1 MTTDPKQI
9 NQITRMNFEVYT
21 PVSTREK
28 ADRLGWLN
36 YGDRN
41 DFPNYL
47 VEIKQSSPV
56 HGSLVRSI
64 ADMVAGKGD
73 QSGTFTPEMIGK
85 ISNDLIT
92 QGGFYLEVIYTIDGT
107 NISKVNHLPF
117 CNVRLSVNEYLEID
131 GVWYSRDW
139 SQYKK
144 KGFEPRFI
152 DLFNTGAPEKSRQ
165 CIICFEPTDGVEK
178 YPKPDYWGAINHIET
193 ARQIG
198 LYHANSFLNGLF
210 PSFIINMRN
219 GIPDPDEQNQII
231 MDWEGKLSGAK
242 NTGKFIITFNNP
254 GSDNSPEITSFPM
267 TEANTSYLELSYR
280 QCTEQIFIA
289 HRVTTP
295 RIFGVADS
303 GNGLS
308 SNTDEMLVGLNIFNA
323 QVIEPK
329 RRMIETTLNKITE
342 FNSEPEV
349 KITSNEIVLKPGE
362 AVGAQAEEGVDVAAT
377 ALNGAQIA
385 SLVEIII
392 QASTAIIPIES
403 AKAIITASFPT
414 LTQQQVDDIFTGVVP
429 RSVNPAEIAL
439 RAMRIVMNKN
449 KSELDKFIEQGE
461 ATPAGY
467 ILIDSFEVTDDDDD
481 HTDKLR
487 SLHFTSTGTA
497 RPNSRSEQD
506 ERIDDKLF
514 ITRYRY
520 RGELKTDTREFCR
533 KMLSSDKLYR
543 KEDILQMENKAVNP
557 GWGPEGANTYNIWFY
572 KGGGNCHHF
581 WQKEVYVSAEGA
593 GIDVENPNAQGIA
606 VRKAQAAGYVVKN
619 EKLVAQLPV
628 DMPNNGFLPT
638 NPIYGNS

>member
-1 MTTDPKQI
+1 MTTDHKHN

-21 PVSTREK
+21 PVSTEEK
-28 ADRLGWLN
+28 PDRLGWLK

-73 QSGTFTPEMIGK
+73 QSGTFTPETIGK

-92 QGGFYLEVIYTIDGT
+92 QGGFYLEVIYTIDGSE
-107 NISKVNHLPF
+107 ISRVNHLPF
-117 CNVRLSVNEYLEID
+117 CNVRVSVNEYNEID
-131 GVWYSRDW
+131 GVYYSRDW
-139 SQYKK
+139 SQFKK
-144 KGFEPRFI
+144 KGYEPRFI
-152 DLFNTGAPEKSRQ
+152 DLFNTGAPDKTRQ
-165 CIICFEPTDGVEK
+165 CLICFETTDGIEK

-210 PSFIINMRN
+210 PSFIINMKN

-267 TEANTSYLELSYR
+267 TEANTSYLELAYR

-329 RRMIETTLNKITE
+329 RRMIESTLNKITKY
-342 FNSEPEV
+342 NGQPEV
-349 KITSNEIVLKPGE
+349 KITSNEIVLKP
-362 AVGAQAEEGVDVAAT
+362 QTQTTQTQLAAH
-377 ALNGAQIA
+377 
-385 SLVEIII
+385 
-392 QASTAIIPIES
+392 
-403 AKAIITASFPT
+403 
-414 LTQQQVDDIFTGVVP
+414 
-429 RSVNPAEIAL
+429 
-439 RAMRIVMNKN
+439 

-461 ATPAGY
+461 SAPEGY
-467 ILIDSFEVTDDDDD
+467 ILIDTFEVTDDDDD
-481 HTDKLR
+481 HTSKL
-487 SLHFTSTGTA
+487 SGLKFATSTGTA

-520 RGELKTDTREFCR
+520 RGELKSDTREFCR
-533 KMLSSDKLYR
+533 KMLSADKLYR
-543 KEDILQMENKAVNP
+543 KEDILQMENRAVNP
-557 GWGPEGANTYNIWFY
+557 GWGPEGANTYDIWFY

-593 GIDVENPNAQGIA
+593 GIDVDNPNAQGIA
-606 VRKAQAAGYVVKN
+606 VRKAQQAGYVVRN
-619 EKLVAQLPV
+619 ERMVAQLPV
-628 DMPNNGFLPT
+628 DMPHNGFLPT
-638 NPIYGNS
+638 NPIYGNTQ

>member
-1 MTTDPKQI
+1 
-9 NQITRMNFEVYT
+9 
-21 PVSTREK
+21 
-28 ADRLGWLN
+28 
-36 YGDRN
+36 
-41 DFPNYL
+41 
-47 VEIKQSSPV
+47 
-56 HGSLVRSI
+56 
-64 ADMVAGKGD
+64 
-73 QSGTFTPEMIGK
+73 
-85 ISNDLIT
+85 
-92 QGGFYLEVIYTIDGT
+92 
-107 NISKVNHLPF
+107 
-117 CNVRLSVNEYLEID
+117 
-131 GVWYSRDW
+131 
-139 SQYKK
+139 
-144 KGFEPRFI
+144 
-152 DLFNTGAPEKSRQ
+152 
-165 CIICFEPTDGVEK
+165 
-178 YPKPDYWGAINHIET
+178 
-193 ARQIG
+193 
-198 LYHANSFLNGLF
+198 
-210 PSFIINMRN
+210 
-219 GIPDPDEQNQII
+219 

-429 RSVNPAEIAL
+429 GSVNPAEIAL

>member
-1 MTTDPKQI
+1 MTTDLKQI

-21 PVSTREK
+21 PVSTKEK
-28 ADRLGWLN
+28 IDRSGWLN

-107 NISKVNHLPF
+107 SISKVNHLPF

-152 DLFNTGAPEKSRQ
+152 DLFNTGAPDKSRQ

-295 RIFGVADS
+295 RIFGVSDS

-329 RRMIETTLNKITE
+329 RRMIETTLNKVTK
-342 FNSEPEV
+342 FNGEPEV
-349 KITSNEIVLKPGE
+349 KITSNEIVLKPQTQTTQ
-362 AVGAQAEEGVDVAAT
+362 AQLAA
-377 ALNGAQIA
+377 A
-385 SLVEIII
+385 
-392 QASTAIIPIES
+392 
-403 AKAIITASFPT
+403 
-414 LTQQQVDDIFTGVVP
+414 
-429 RSVNPAEIAL
+429 
-439 RAMRIVMNKN
+439 

-461 ATPAGY
+461 TTPAGY

-520 RGELKTDTREFCR
+520 RGELKSNTRKFCR
-533 KMLSSDKLYR
+533 KMLSADKLYR

-557 GWGPEGANTYNIWFY
+557 KWGPNGDDFYDIWLY

-606 VRKAQAAGYVVKN
+606 VSKARAAGYVVKN
-619 EKLVAQLPV
+619 ESLVAQLPV
-628 DMPNNGFLPT
+628 DMPYNGFLPT
-638 NPIYGNS
+638 NPIYGNPQ